1 MIITVA
7 SSDGKDNYS
16 IDTPAEEDRR
26 QLINLISSTNTMDL
40 PDLENNELNNY
51 KGINS
56 DEDILLHSVEENSD
70 PQYPMYSSF
79 LSRLKT
85 YDSRSPQSYQD
96 KYSLAQCGF
105 TYTGTDD
112 LVQCYYCGLLL
123 GKWEK
128 NDEPWSQHALHN
140 PKC

>member
-1 MIITVA
+1 MNLL
-7 SSDGKDNYS
+7 KYS
-16 IDTPAEEDRR
+16 TDF
-26 QLINLISSTNTMDL
+26 QSLV
-40 PDLENNELNNY
+40 
-51 KGINS
+51 
-56 DEDILLHSVEENSD
+56 HSVEENSD
-70 PQYPMYSSF
+70 PEYPMYSSF

-128 NDEPWSQHALHN
+128 NDEPWSRNALHN
-140 PKC
+140 PKCIFILLYKGVQFIENVKNEYIDNNRVSSCKSESYDTID

>member
-1 MIITVA
+1 
-7 SSDGKDNYS
+7 
-16 IDTPAEEDRR
+16 
-26 QLINLISSTNTMDL
+26 
-40 PDLENNELNNY
+40 
-51 KGINS
+51 
-56 DEDILLHSVEENSD
+56 
-70 PQYPMYSSF
+70 MYSSF

-128 NDEPWSQHALHN
+128 NDEPWSRTPCITLNAYLYYYIKAYNLLKMLKMNISIIIELVAVN
-140 PKC
+140 PNHMILLTDKQL

>member
-1 MIITVA
+1 MNLL
-7 SSDGKDNYS
+7 KYS
-16 IDTPAEEDRR
+16 TDF
-26 QLINLISSTNTMDL
+26 QSLV
-40 PDLENNELNNY
+40 
-51 KGINS
+51 
-56 DEDILLHSVEENSD
+56 HSVEENSD
-70 PQYPMYSSF
+70 PEYPMYSSF

-140 PKC
+140 PKCIFILLYKGVQFIENVKNEYIDNNRVSSSKSESYDTID